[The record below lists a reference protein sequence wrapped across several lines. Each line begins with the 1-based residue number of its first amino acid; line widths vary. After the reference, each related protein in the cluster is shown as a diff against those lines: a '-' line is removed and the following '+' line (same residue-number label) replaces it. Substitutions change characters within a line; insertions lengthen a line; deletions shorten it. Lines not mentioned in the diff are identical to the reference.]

1 MTAALLDTNAV
12 SDLMRDHPK
21 VKARVISYP
30 DPVLTSVVV
39 VGEIRYGLSRLPPGK
54 KRNDLEARAQ
64 SILAPF
70 RIEPVTEPIA
80 DAYGHLKASLEGQGL
95 IHDDNDLWIAAT
107 ALSHGNLVVTR
118 DHVFTRV
125 PGLQV
130 EDWSV

>member
-21 VKARVISYP
+21 VKAQVGNHP

-39 VGEIRYGLSRLPPGK
+39 VGEIRYGLNRLPPGK

-64 SILAPF
+64 IILAAF

-80 DAYGHLKASLEGQGL
+80 DAYGRLKASLESQGL
-95 IHDDNDLWIAAT
+95 NLDDNDLWIAAT
-107 ALSHGNLVVTR
+107 ARTLGNLLVTR
-118 DHVFTRV
+118 DQIFSQV
-125 PGLQV
+125 PGFQV